1 MLAKIEELQQGTNV
15 GAHCRY
21 SPAFITICPS
31 LFCFVLLLKASLD
44 ALSSTY
50 PLERTAL
57 EQQLREVE
65 KTHQEDKARWE
76 EDTAQTLEQK
86 DQVD

>member
-1 MLAKIEELQQGTNV
+1 MLAKIEELQQGRCTLT
-15 GAHCRY
+15 HLHRHLP
-21 SPAFITICPS
+21 SPILFI
-31 LFCFVLLLKASLD
+31 LLLEANLD
-44 ALSSTY
+44 ALSIY
-50 PLERTAL
+50 PLERTTL

-76 EDTAQTLEQK
+76 EDTAQTLEQQ